1 MGRRTLAAGAAAVI
15 LIGWG
20 AAAAAQ
26 DSARGWTPARTADGQ
41 PDIQGVWTNYDNTPF
56 ETPDDADLE
65 RLAPLAYWF
74 PGTNDPD
81 RLRAAAARPR
91 QDSQRIGFADGPSAA
106 LRNAPRRSMVV
117 DPPTGRVP
125 VRAEA
130 EATRDYNLVNLTD
143 SWLNHTPW
151 ERCITRGVP
160 GGIFP
165 GGYGAGYQILQAPG
179 YVVIFY
185 EMIHEARIIPLDG
198 PHLPDAIRQW
208 NGDPRGRWEGDT
220 LVVETT
226 NYNDKGTIGTNIATA
241 RHPRPAADR
250 GAAPGGALHAVRA
263 RHYRLRGDD
272 RRPRLVHPHLDRG
285 HAAQPGPDVPDLR
298 VRLPRGELRPGEQP
312 QRGARGGR
320 GRRQVGRARG
330 YFPAGCQAGV
340 PSSQRLSVSA
350 RWSEPS
356 AFMMNSSP

>member
-1 MGRRTLAAGAAAVI
+1 MRSRTLAAFAAGLVI
-15 LIGWG
+15 IGWG

-26 DSARGWTPARTADGQ
+26 DSAGGWTAPRTADGQ

-117 DPPTGRVP
+117 DPPSGRVP

-179 YVVIFY
+179 YVVIVY

-226 NYNDKGTIGTNIATA
+226 NYNDKGTIGTNIATRA
-241 RHPRPAADR
+241 IR
-250 GAAPGGALHAVRA
+250 GLPQTEALH
-263 RHYRLRGDD
+263 
-272 RRPRLVHPHLDRG
+272 LVERFTPS
-285 HAAQPGPDVPDLR
+285 GPDTIDYEVTIDD
-298 VRLPRGELRPGEQP
+298 PGSFTRTWTVAMPLNRDPTYQIYEYACHE
-312 QRGARGGR
+312 GNYGLVNSLSA
-320 GRRQVGRARG
+320 GRAED
-330 YFPAGCQAGV
+330 AAA
-340 PSSQRLSVSA
+340 A
-350 RWSEPS
+350 R
-356 AFMMNSSP
+356 

>member
-226 NYNDKGTIGTNIATA
+226 NYNDKGTIGTNIATRA
-241 RHPRPAADR
+241 IR
-250 GAAPGGALHAVRA
+250 GLPQTEALH
-263 RHYRLRGDD
+263 
-272 RRPRLVHPHLDRG
+272 LVERFTPS
-285 HAAQPGPDVPDLR
+285 GPDTIDYEVTIDD
-298 VRLPRGELRPGEQP
+298 PGSFTRTWTVAMPLNRDPTYQIYEYACHE
-312 QRGARGGR
+312 GNYGLVNSLSA
-320 GRRQVGRARG
+320 GRAED
-330 YFPAGCQAGV
+330 AAA
-340 PSSQRLSVSA
+340 A
-350 RWSEPS
+350 R
-356 AFMMNSSP
+356 

>member
-1 MGRRTLAAGAAAVI
+1 MRSRTLAAFAAGLIV
-15 LIGWG
+15 IGWG
-20 AAAAAQ
+20 AGAAAQ
-26 DSARGWTPARTADGQ
+26 DTADGAWTPPRTPDGQ

-91 QDSQRIGFADGPSAA
+91 QDGQRIGFADGPSAA

-117 DPPTGRVP
+117 DPPSGRVP

-185 EMIHEARIIPLDG
+185 EMIHEARIIPLDR
-198 PHLPDAIRQW
+198 PHLPADIRQW
-208 NGDPRGRWEGDT
+208 NGDPRGRWEGGT
-220 LVVETT
+220 LVVETI
-226 NYNDKGTIGTNIATA
+226 NYNDKGTIGTNIATRA
-241 RHPRPAADR
+241 IR
-250 GAAPGGALHAVRA
+250 GLPQTEALH
-263 RHYRLRGDD
+263 
-272 RRPRLVHPHLDRG
+272 LVERFTPS
-285 HAAQPGPDVPDLR
+285 GPDTIDYEVTIDD
-298 VRLPRGELRPGEQP
+298 PGSFTRTWTVAMPLNRDPTYQIYEYACHE
-312 QRGARGGR
+312 GNYGLVNSLSA
-320 GRRQVGRARG
+320 GRAEDAA
-330 YFPAGCQAGV
+330 AG
-340 PSSQRLSVSA
+340 R
-350 RWSEPS
+350 
-356 AFMMNSSP
+356 

>member
-1 MGRRTLAAGAAAVI
+1 
-15 LIGWG
+15 
-20 AAAAAQ
+20 
-26 DSARGWTPARTADGQ
+26 
-41 PDIQGVWTNYDNTPF
+41 
-56 ETPDDADLE
+56 
-65 RLAPLAYWF
+65 
-74 PGTNDPD
+74 
-81 RLRAAAARPR
+81 
-91 QDSQRIGFADGPSAA
+91 
-106 LRNAPRRSMVV
+106 MVV
-117 DPPTGRVP
+117 DPPSGRVP

-226 NYNDKGTIGTNIATA
+226 NYNDKGTIGTNIATRA
-241 RHPRPAADR
+241 IR
-250 GAAPGGALHAVRA
+250 GLPQTEALH
-263 RHYRLRGDD
+263 
-272 RRPRLVHPHLDRG
+272 LVERFTPS
-285 HAAQPGPDVPDLR
+285 GPDTIDYEVTIDD
-298 VRLPRGELRPGEQP
+298 PGSFTRTWTVAMPLNRDPTYQIYEYACHE
-312 QRGARGGR
+312 GNYGLVNSLSA
-320 GRRQVGRARG
+320 GRAED
-330 YFPAGCQAGV
+330 AAA
-340 PSSQRLSVSA
+340 SQR
-350 RWSEPS
+350 
-356 AFMMNSSP
+356 